1 MSDLSEAVQVEIKP
15 QTALI
20 RKADTV
26 IIAAV
31 LEKPYLMMLE
41 LGWATN
47 SITQTSALMGS
58 LLASVTRSDVSCE
71 ITYLNL
77 ESLVINWV

>member
-1 MSDLSEAVQVEIKP
+1 MSEAVQVEIKP

-20 RKADTV
+20 RKADTA

-31 LEKPYLMMLE
+31 LAKPYLMLLE

-47 SITQTSALMGS
+47 PITQPSVLMGS
-58 LLASVTRSDVSCE
+58 LLASVTRSDVNSE

-77 ESLVINWV
+77 E

>member
-1 MSDLSEAVQVEIKP
+1 LSEAVQVEIKP

-20 RKADTV
+20 RKADTAT
-26 IIAAV
+26 IATV

-47 SITQTSALMGS
+47 PITQPSASARS
-58 LLASVTRSDVSCE
+58 LLTSVTRSDVNCE
-71 ITYLNL
+71 IKYLNL
-77 ESLVINWV
+77 E